1 MDNHHHRTL
10 EINVRSAKHLN
21 DVNYISKMDVYAV
34 VFISGDSKSS
44 EKFKTTIDRAGGTNP
59 SWNFPIQFSI
69 DESAARQNRLTLVI
83 ILRCDRSLG
92 DKKIGEIRVPIKDL
106 LAPAPA
112 GGGVNKPQFV
122 TYQVR
127 KPSGS
132 PRGGE
137 LHFSYKWA
145 DKRIA
150 ATVEEPVT
158 AYPVA
163 CSGSGV
169 YCHVIPTVDPYPA
182 AGSLY
187 PKVEPYVYIPSP
199 VLQGYGPYGYPVRP
213 GYGYYSP
220 VQEPANNRFGFF

>member
-1 MDNHHHRTL
+1 MDNHHHHRTL
-10 EINVRSAKHLN
+10 EINVRSAKHLSN
-21 DVNYISKMDVYAV
+21 VNYISKMDVYAV

-83 ILRCDRSLG
+83 NLRCHRFLC
-92 DKKIGEIRVPIKDL
+92 DKNIGEIRVPIKDL
-106 LAPAPA
+106 LAPAA
-112 GGGVNKPQFV
+112 AGVNRPQFV

-137 LHFSYKWA
+137 LLFSYKWA

-150 ATVEEPVT
+150 AKVEEPVT
-158 AYPVA
+158 AYPIA

-169 YCHVIPTVDPYPA
+169 YCPVIPKADPYSA

-187 PKVEPYVYIPSP
+187 PKVEPYIYQLLFNATNMTNLRI
-199 VLQGYGPYGYPVRP
+199 
-213 GYGYYSP
+213 
-220 VQEPANNRFGFF
+220 